1 MSIEAVIF
9 DLDGTLT
16 EPLLD
21 FNQIREEIG
30 LSPDALDIL
39 GEIAKMPAEQQV
51 HAHQILFEHEQY
63 AAANSRLND
72 GASTVIERLKV
83 MGLPIG
89 LLTRN
94 TMANARRVAE
104 THGLEFD
111 AMLDRH
117 SGPAKPD
124 GFGVRK
130 LCETFGVLP
139 ERTLV
144 VGDFL
149 HDLLAASDAGAIA
162 VLLKTHARAEEFTA
176 YADFSICHL
185 EEILDIIRLFEQPSS
200 GKE

>member
-1 MSIEAVIF
+1 MSIQAVIF

-21 FNQIREEIG
+21 FRIIRSEIG
-30 LSPDALDIL
+30 ISPHAADIL
-39 GEIAKMPAEQQV
+39 GEIAKMSPEQQAR
-51 HAHQILFEHEQY
+51 AHRILFEHEQY
-63 AAANSRLND
+63 AAKNSRLNK
-72 GASTVIERLKV
+72 GASAVMNRLKA

-94 TMANARRVAE
+94 TMDNVRLVAE

-124 GFGVRK
+124 GYGVRT
-130 LCETFGVLP
+130 LCETFGALP
-139 ERTLV
+139 GRTLV

-149 HDLLAASDAGAIA
+149 HDLQAATHAGAIA
-162 VLLKTHARAEEFTA
+162 VLLKTHPQADEFQA
-176 YADFSICHL
+176 FADYSICHL
-185 EEILDIIRLFEQPSS
+185 EEIFDIIREIEQQS
-200 GKE
+200 